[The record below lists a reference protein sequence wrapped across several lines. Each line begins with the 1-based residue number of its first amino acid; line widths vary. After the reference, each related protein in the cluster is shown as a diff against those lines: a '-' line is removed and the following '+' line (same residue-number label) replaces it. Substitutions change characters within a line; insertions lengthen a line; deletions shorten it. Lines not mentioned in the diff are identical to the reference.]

1 MSDKPYGKVISGRED
16 VVAHAYDKWEAQGVD
31 QTWTNPTPAGKRPF
45 SDKLTTLGKAV
56 SVTGPGTFFG
66 KAERTLRFEP
76 SELKGWW
83 FNRTDIPTAMPI
95 KVSVNDVWT
104 TARNIVL
111 SSGSPHNY
119 MRMVEHII
127 ALKAGLGIDNVM
139 IHMDSGDPPL
149 FDNSSTDLVKAFDDA
164 GTVEQEKDAIWLG
177 VKQPVTVTSASGG
190 FLTFL
195 PPENG
200 EQKLSMDCAVDFKS
214 AIGRQR
220 IQFDVTPESF
230 RHGATARTN
239 TTLLMMLYC
248 KTIGKIFADVRNLGY
263 TNKNILIAG
272 PRNYFNQPLLI
283 HEGKSLEAVWHR
295 AVLDLL
301 AAVAL
306 IDKGRFAGKIISY
319 KAGHAL
325 DCEMI
330 KQLYQ
335 RSLLERI

>member
-1 MSDKPYGKVISGRED
+1 MSNKPYGKVISGKED
-16 VVAHAYDKWEAQGVD
+16 GVAHAYDKWEAQGVD

-139 IHMDSGDPPL
+139 IHMDSGDL
-149 FDNSSTDLVKAFDDA
+149 KAFNFS
-164 GTVEQEKDAIWLG
+164 GLIFFELSLPINTV
-177 VKQPVTVTSASGG
+177 VFSPVITVLIISASITAFFGPIPKVPNWSSN
-190 FLTFL
+190 FLSVL
-195 PPENG
+195 
-200 EQKLSMDCAVDFKS
+200 A
-214 AIGRQR
+214 
-220 IQFDVTPESF
+220 
-230 RHGATARTN
+230 
-239 TTLLMMLYC
+239 
-248 KTIGKIFADVRNLGY
+248 
-263 TNKNILIAG
+263 KN
-272 PRNYFNQPLLI
+272 
-283 HEGKSLEAVWHR
+283 
-295 AVLDLL
+295 
-301 AAVAL
+301 
-306 IDKGRFAGKIISY
+306 
-319 KAGHAL
+319 
-325 DCEMI
+325 
-330 KQLYQ
+330 
-335 RSLLERI
+335 